1 MSQGRFLHTMLRVG
15 NLDKSVDFYTRLL
28 GMKELRRRDG
38 LKQKEAKEKIW
49 ITLQP
54 VLDVRE
60 SAPSL
65 KRVES
70 NQPELLP

>member
-1 MSQGRFLHTMLRVG
+1 MLECAKIS
-15 NLDKSVDFYTRLL
+15 LPELTE
-28 GMKELRRRDG
+28 ELRRREN

-65 KRVES
+65 KRVEAG
-70 NQPELLP
+70 QPELLP